1 MTRSF
6 DPMDLRGQEQA
17 EADAR
22 DEAKLEAKV
31 EEEDLKWVMSNK
43 RGRRFVWRLL
53 DRAGIYRSSFTGN
66 STTFFNEGQRNIG
79 LMLVAAIHEAC
90 PDQYLAMIKEQKH
103 GRDSDDASRK

>member
-6 DPMDLRGQEQA
+6 DPLDLRGQEEA

-22 DEAKLEAKV
+22 EEAKLEAKI

-79 LMLVAAIHEAC
+79 LMLVAEIHRSC
-90 PDQYLAMIKEQKH
+90 PDQYTQMIKEYKN